1 MVVNLGFFWRNSREG
16 AQFKMAG
23 IQGLALEDPIVSVM
37 IGGQSI
43 TITLANILEV
53 AKLKNELG
61 KAQQRGSD
69 LDVEL
74 TAVKERLA
82 MYWTKILEGKVIMDD
97 IRRQL
102 NEEKETTKRLM
113 AALEK
118 EIQWRGM
125 LGTRYYLQGKFVEEV
140 GKDFI
145 EIVGG
150 LSGCLRK
157 KMEGE
162 GGGAGG
168 VREEINLEILKGI
181 PVVLRSLR
189 EKIEGGVISERENVI
204 SVLGVMKGII
214 KMIGGEVEVDTERLA

>member
-1 MVVNLGFFWRNSREG
+1 
-16 AQFKMAG
+16 MAG

-97 IRRQL
+97 MKRQL

-113 AALEK
+113 TALEK
-118 EIQWRGM
+118 EIHWRGM
-125 LGTRYYLQGKFVEEV
+125 IGTRYYLQGKFLEEV
-140 GKDFI
+140 GKNFI

-157 KMEGE
+157 NMEREGE
-162 GGGAGG
+162 GGGGAGG

-214 KMIGGEVEVDTERLA
+214 KMIGGEVEVETERLA